1 MQWVS
6 HSDHPNSVLTAG
18 GCGHPPWHSGALR
31 GGLGALRAFQ
41 RQTGRGSCSLLV
53 PGSGCEGM
61 WGMGQPFKHWRDES
75 KQPVSGCRV

>member
-18 GCGHPPWHSGALR
+18 GCGRPPWHSGVLT
-31 GGLGALRAFQ
+31 GGLGAPRTFQ
-41 RQTGRGSCSLLV
+41 GRQKRQRLPV

-61 WGMGQPFKHWRDES
+61 WGMGQPVKHSRDES
-75 KQPVSGCRV
+75 KQPVSGSRV